1 MFTHQQQTV
10 TVSEMASIMTSESE
24 ESCISEPTVL
34 VPNQLSLGKRNTFL
48 HHYIAN
54 IKFVLILSL
63 VVAAMFIKERVI
75 GEKGVTGSLLALAR
89 SVLRYAMA
97 SLCWLLF
104 A

>member
-10 TVSEMASIMTSESE
+10 TVSEIASIMTSESE

-75 GEKGVTGSLLALAR
+75 GKRE
-89 SVLRYAMA
+89 
-97 SLCWLLF
+97 
-104 A
+104 